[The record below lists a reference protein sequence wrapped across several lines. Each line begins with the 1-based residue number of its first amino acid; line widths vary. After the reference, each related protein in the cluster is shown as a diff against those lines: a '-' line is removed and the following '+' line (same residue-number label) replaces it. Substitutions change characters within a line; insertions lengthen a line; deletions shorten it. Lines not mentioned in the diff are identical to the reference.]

1 MKIKMTINQTI
12 LDAIVKMGSEGK
24 NAEKIAHELNLTLAE
39 LKAMRKKDSKLNES
53 LEIAESNRKQFKV
66 SEAKKRS
73 LDATGRTHK
82 QTDQSIQLLFESIQE
97 ELDEVTYQYFKAKEK
112 ESIQRKFTL
121 LNEFTDFNCNLS
133 LTHLTPLFVSFD
145 SINFI
150 LKYNNQIKRKFTLM
164 ELIEFSKMLK
174 LLNMLKI
181 EPDGFDEL
189 KRQYSRIKILK

>member
-1 MKIKMTINQTI
+1 MTINQTI
-12 LDAIVKMGSEGK
+12 LDAIVEMGSEGK
-24 NAEKIAHELNLTLAE
+24 NAEKIARELNLTFAE
-39 LKAMRKKDSKLNES
+39 LRTLSKKDSKLNEA
-53 LEIAESNRKQFKV
+53 LEIADANRKQFRV
-66 SEAKKRS
+66 QEAKKRS
-73 LDATGRTHK
+73 LDATDRMHK

-150 LKYNNQIKRKFTLM
+150 LKYNNQIKRKFTLI

-174 LLNMLKI
+174 LLKMLKI

-189 KRQYSRIKILK
+189 KRQYSRIKILA